1 MNTVALTTPAMLFPA
16 ISLLFLAYTQRF
28 LALAN
33 LIRNLRKVELG
44 VRFGETT
51 CPSDHSINNRQIDS
65 LRRRLHLMKTMQL
78 FGVIAFILC
87 SISMLSMFLEWNIAG
102 RIIFGASIGS
112 LIVSLLISLYEVWLS
127 TGAIDIALSD
137 MER

>member
-33 LIRNLRKVELG
+33 LIRNLHK
-44 VRFGETT
+44 ETI
-51 CPSDHSINNRQIDS
+51 DKFEHSISNRQIAS
-65 LRRRLHLMKTMQL
+65 LRRRLHLMRKMQL

-87 SISMLSMFLEWNIAG
+87 SMSMMSMFLGWDMAG
-102 RIIFGASIGS
+102 RIIFGVSICS
-112 LIVSLLISLYEVWLS
+112 LIVSLLISLFEVWLS
-127 TGAIDIALSD
+127 TGAIEIALSD

>member
-33 LIRNLRKVELG
+33 LIRNLHKGNIDAQADLV
-44 VRFGETT
+44 
-51 CPSDHSINNRQIDS
+51 SNMQIAS
-65 LRRRLHLMKTMQL
+65 LRRRLHLMRKMQL

-87 SISMLSMFLEWNIAG
+87 SMSMMSMFMEWNVAG
-102 RIIFGASIGS
+102 RIIFGTSICS
-112 LIVSLLISLYEVWLS
+112 LIVSLLISLFEVWLS
-127 TGAIDIALSD
+127 TGAIEIALSD

>member
-1 MNTVALTTPAMLFPA
+1 MNTVAITTPAMLFPA

-65 LRRRLHLMKTMQL
+65 LRRRLHLMKKMQL

-87 SISMLSMFLEWNIAG
+87 SMSMMSMFLEWNIAG
-102 RIIFGASIGS
+102 RIIFGASICS
-112 LIVSLLISLYEVWLS
+112 LIISLLISLYE
-127 TGAIDIALSD
+127 GY
-137 MER
+137 